1 MNETLL
7 WLVYCLSGG
16 LAFAAIYYWR
26 WGVVWAVL
34 AGSLVTAIGWLLIF
48 RFTSEEMRPDWI
60 RVDLSLNLTF
70 GLMFALLGAAL
81 GRRLLARRSAD
92 DEY

>member
-7 WLVYCLSGG
+7 WLGYCISGG

-26 WGVVWAVL
+26 WRIVL
-34 AGSLVTAIGWLLIF
+34 AVAAGALVTAIGWLLLF
-48 RFTSEEMRPDWI
+48 RFTDEAMRPDWI

-70 GLMFALLGAAL
+70 GLMFAVFGAAL
-81 GRRLLARRSAD
+81 GRWLLARRSAD
-92 DEY
+92 R